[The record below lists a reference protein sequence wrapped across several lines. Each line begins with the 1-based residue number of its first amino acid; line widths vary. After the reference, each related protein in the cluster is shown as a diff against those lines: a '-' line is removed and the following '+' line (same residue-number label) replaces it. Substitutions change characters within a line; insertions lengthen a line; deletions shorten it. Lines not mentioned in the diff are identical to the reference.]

1 MDMNQ
6 FRKSLA
12 KRQKLTEAPQI
23 DGKVNA
29 VIWHGPTSGEAT
41 LEIHQKHDKGQ
52 HGVDQA
58 AFALLKA
65 RLGPK
70 LKALTRLKIDDTP
83 IRAAAG
89 NYHLVTVGFKTQD
102 II

>member
-29 VIWHGPTSGEAT
+29 VIWRGPSTGEAT
-41 LEIHQKHDKGQ
+41 LEIHQKHDSGQ

-58 AFALLKA
+58 AFTLLKA

-89 NYHLVTVGFKTQD
+89 NYHLVTVHFKTQD